1 MPTDQRFGADDPAGL
16 QIDERLIVKFE
27 LILVDRAAER
37 MAKHHS
43 IARSMVEIFVIKTVG
58 PGACPV
64 RRRQGDGCPLH
75 QLRGRAI
82 GRQIGQIIRSENHR
96 ADAGLDNQ
104 RLPAHEERL
113 SKASHHAGDKLFG
126 VLPDRLSAAENGKLG
141 ATQADR
147 ERGDRLLDRKLA
159 QAGGDALERCVA
171 IIGSKGFAD
180 LREIDE
186 MDVGQRNVTA
196 SFSRW
201 PRSPR
206 RVARPARCGS
216 PSR

>member
-1 MPTDQRFGADDPAGL
+1 
-16 QIDERLIVKFE
+16 
-27 LILVDRAAER
+27 
-37 MAKHHS
+37 
-43 IARSMVEIFVIKTVG
+43 MVEIFIVKTVG
-58 PGACPV
+58 SGACPV

-75 QLRGRAI
+75 QLRSRAI

-96 ADAGLDNQ
+96 ADAGLDDQ

-113 SKASHHAGDKLFG
+113 SKASHHCADELFG
-126 VLPDRLSAAENGKLG
+126 VLPDRLSAAEDGELG

-147 ERGDRLLDRKLA
+147 DRGGRLLDRKLA

-186 MDVGQRNVTA
+186 MDVGQRDVTA
-196 SFSRW
+196 SFSRR

-216 PSR
+216 PSRSGDHDAPDRRA